1 MGNYERGIAIV
12 VLRCVGYIYIY
23 MLGVFSDFWPH
34 FAFADNI
41 FNQRQI

>member
-12 VLRCVGYIYIY
+12 VLRCVGKIS
-23 MLGVFSDFWPH
+23 MLGVFSDFWPN

-41 FNQRQI
+41 FNRRQI